1 MEYLIAICAG
11 LGLAAACGF
20 RVFVPLLILG
30 LGARTGLLGVGD
42 GFAWVASTPAL
53 IALATAAVAEIV
65 IYYVPW
71 LDHALDGIM
80 SPVAVVAGVLT
91 ATAVWPDGTPEY
103 LRWTIGLLAG
113 GGAAATAQTTT
124 VASRWTSTL
133 TTGGLAN
140 FIVATVEAAVAFTLA
155 LLAIVLP
162 VLAGL
167 AVLLLLALLARF
179 LLRRRFARATL
190 RSATAS

>member
-1 MEYLIAICAG
+1 MDYLIAICAG
-11 LGLAAACGF
+11 IGLAAACGF
-20 RVFVPLLILG
+20 RVFVPLLIMG
-30 LGARTGLLGVGD
+30 LGARFGWLGVGD

-53 IALATAAVAEIV
+53 VALTTAAVAEVV

-80 SPVAVVAGVLT
+80 SPVAVVAGVLV

-103 LRWTIGLLAG
+103 LRWTLGLLAG
-113 GGAAATAQTTT
+113 GSAAATAQTST

-140 FIVATVEAAVAFTLA
+140 FIVSTFEAAIAFTLA
-155 LLAIVLP
+155 VLAVVLP
-162 VLAGL
+162 ILAGIF
-167 AVLLLLALLARF
+167 ALLLLLVLARS
-179 LLRRRFARATL
+179 LLRRRR
-190 RSATAS
+190 TAVAPQPIPTA